1 MPVSD
6 IVVNVGYEGK
16 QIQIPVKGNQLILS
30 LVRKCLDMEMKNR
43 PTFREILEILQH
55 KNKDNQK
62 KSKPQDFWWISLILI
77 GKVYSELK
85 LFFGNL
91 TKQSVF

>member
-1 MPVSD
+1 MWLISFKRELVTGEIPYHRMPVSD

-43 PTFREILEILQH
+43 PTFREILEILQQ
-55 KNKDNQK
+55 KSKDNQK
-62 KSKPQDFWWISLILI
+62 KSKTQDFW
-77 GKVYSELK
+77 
-85 LFFGNL
+85 
-91 TKQSVF
+91 